1 MPHTASSAVLFSRLM
16 AKSRLRHLQLLVAVA
31 DEGNLRRAAADVGL
45 SQPAATQALSELE
58 ELLEVELFERHA
70 KGMRLT
76 MAGTALIPVI
86 RHALEALQAS
96 TESLAA
102 LREGVSGLLR
112 LGVITAVTSAV
123 LGERVLAFCARHPAM
138 RVELVE
144 DSAVHLLQE
153 LQAGTLNMVLCRR
166 PNPVPARLHFER
178 VRADEACVIAG
189 PGHPL
194 ARRRGL
200 RLEDA
205 AGYCWMRPPRVVWIR
220 EIFDDF
226 FENAGI
232 TPKLHPVSTA
242 SLGPLPEILRDNQ
255 TLALCPA
262 TLARTLVRWQLVV
275 TLDLD
280 VGAPT
285 GEIGLLCPQESL
297 EDPVSREFIDA
308 LRVVEPQPAIA
319 VPSVKLNA

>member
-1 MPHTASSAVLFSRLM
+1 MPHTATSTVLFSRLM

-58 ELLEVELFERHA
+58 DLLEVPLFERHA

-76 MAGTALIPVI
+76 PAGTALIPVI

-112 LGVITAVTSAV
+112 VGVITAVASAV

-144 DSAVHLLQE
+144 HSAVHLLQE
-153 LQAGTLNMVLCRR
+153 LQAGTLNLVLCRR
-166 PNPVPARLHFER
+166 PVPVPSRLHFER
-178 VRADEACVIAG
+178 LRADEACVIAG

-200 RLEDA
+200 TLED
-205 AGYCWMRPPRVVWIR
+205 GLEYPWMRPPRVVWIR
-220 EIFDDF
+220 EVFDELF
-226 FENAGI
+226 QNAGD
-232 TPKLHPVSTA
+232 TLTLHPVSTA
-242 SLGPLPEILRDNQ
+242 SLGPLPEILRDNR

-262 TLARTLVRWQLVV
+262 TLARTLVRWQVVV

-280 VGAPT
+280 LGAPK
-285 GEIGLLCPQESL
+285 GEIGLLCAQESL
-297 EDPVSREFIDA
+297 EDPVYREFIDA
-308 LRVVEPQPAIA
+308 LRVTDPAPAPA
-319 VPSVKLNA
+319 VAKPA